1 MLRVAA
7 AVVTLLVVPG
17 CGHHPCTLG
26 VGEPGWCAVPPEG
39 AAPFCVEVCS
49 VCEGPPTP
57 AQDCAAQ
64 CRRVA
69 GIPELTCE
77 ELDADVEAEYRE
89 CIETADYPGCGGR

>member
-1 MLRVAA
+1 M
-7 AVVTLLVVPG
+7 
-17 CGHHPCTLG
+17 
-26 VGEPGWCAVPPEG
+26 
-39 AAPFCVEVCS
+39 
-49 VCEGPPTP
+49 CEGPPTP